1 MFPKVKCLFKGL
13 FQGFALLPECIFF
26 LGGRVTSYLK
36 ASKQKSS
43 VIKINLNSTYS
54 SPLKSTRTNSNNLE
68 HDMFN

>member
-13 FQGFALLPECIFF
+13 FQGFAILPECIFF
-26 LGGRVTSYLK
+26 FWVTSYLK

-54 SPLKSTRTNSNNLE
+54 SPFKSTRTNSNNLE